1 MPEWMDKKIS
11 EYTEKMAGTF
21 LFWAPR
27 GDGKEKPTKTSMT
40 AFSQF
45 MDMRTRI
52 TNVETLRAL
61 IYYGTMSTAFKVESA
76 ESAKCLI
83 ERLLIGIDGRGRTE
97 AVETL
102 RQQFAKKVEVETG
115 KEKGLED

>member
-27 GDGKEKPTKTSMT
+27 GDGKEKPTKGNLE
-40 AFSQF
+40 AYSQF
-45 MDMRTRI
+45 NDMRTRI
-52 TNVETLRAL
+52 VNLDVLRAL
-61 IYYGTMSTAFKVESA
+61 IYYGTMSTHFNVKSA
-76 ESAKCLI
+76 EEAKNLI
-83 ERLLIGIDGRGRTE
+83 ERLLISVDGKGRTE

-115 KEKGLED
+115 KEAGLVD

>member
-21 LFWAPR
+21 LFWVPKGETKA
-27 GDGKEKPTKTSMT
+27 EKTPSEAKAYSE
-40 AFSQF
+40 F
-45 MDMRTRI
+45 MDMRTRVVNLDI
-52 TNVETLRAL
+52 FRAL
-61 IYYGTMSTAFKVESA
+61 VYYGTMSTHFKINSA
-76 ESAKCLI
+76 EEAKNLI
-83 ERLLIGIDGRGRTE
+83 ERLLVGYEGRARSE

-115 KEKGLED
+115 KEKGLDE